1 VGVPLST
8 PAADKLNPAGKLPL
22 ARLKLRGDTPPLA
35 VKLWLKAVPTVAVVI
50 AGLVTVTVAVVVVT
64 VVVVVLTQP
73 LVLAPVT
80 EYVPGLLT
88 VRVLPLPA
96 STAPSGLVKVKE
108 SAPVAVSVTLVLVQ
122 LSGPLL
128 VRPTVGAAL
137 PVTLTVAVLLQLLPL
152 LMTTVK
158 VCTPAEVSVADAFWV
173 VVLLSLAPAGT
184 SQL

>member
-1 VGVPLST
+1 
-8 PAADKLNPAGKLPL
+8 
-22 ARLKLRGDTPPLA
+22 
-35 VKLWLKAVPTVAVVI
+35 
-50 AGLVTVTVAVVVVT
+50 
-64 VVVVVLTQP
+64 
-73 LVLAPVT
+73 
-80 EYVPGLLT
+80 
-88 VRVLPLPA
+88 
-96 STAPSGLVKVKE
+96 
-108 SAPVAVSVTLVLVQ
+108 VAVSVTLVLVQ

-158 VCTPAEVSVADAFWV
+158 VCTPAVVSVADTFWV